1 MFWMM
6 NDMGPHGRGMRQG
19 GTCRTGGRGGRGGL
33 SVFPGAL
40 IGIFGALIALNVA
53 GTVIAAVFAGLAAA
67 LFGVMSAVGSVLY
80 GLVRGAGHVVSGL
93 VGSLGHLFTSPIT
106 VGSVAAG
113 VIVGV
118 LLYIRLRR
126 RNAGSRDNGNG

>member
-40 IGIFGALIALNVA
+40 IGIFSGSS
-53 GTVIAAVFAGLAAA
+53 TVKRPPKVRKA
-67 LFGVMSAVGSVLY
+67 LY
-80 GLVRGAGHVVSGL
+80 GFIFLSNCNTFVVAICSYL
-93 VGSLGHLFTSPIT
+93 
-106 VGSVAAG
+106 
-113 VIVGV
+113 
-118 LLYIRLRR
+118 
-126 RNAGSRDNGNG
+126 

>member
-6 NDMGPHGRGMRQG
+6 NDMGPHGREMRQG
-19 GTCRTGGRGGRGGL
+19 GNCRMRAQEGRRGL

-53 GTVIAAVFAGLAAA
+53 GVVIGAVFTGLASA
-67 LFGVMSAVGSVLY
+67 LFGVVSAVGSVLY

-93 VGSLGHLFTSPIT
+93 VGALGHLFTSPVT
-106 VGSVAAG
+106 AGSIAAG

-118 LLYIRLRR
+118 LLYYRLRK

>member
-53 GTVIAAVFAGLAAA
+53 GTVIAAVFAGIGAA
-67 LFGVMSAVGSVLY
+67 LAWAVRGFGSLFTGLASGGAFAASVAVGAALY
-80 GLVRGAGHVVSGL
+80 
-93 VGSLGHLFTSPIT
+93 FI
-106 VGSVAAG
+106 
-113 VIVGV
+113 
-118 LLYIRLRR
+118 IRRLK
-126 RNAGSRDNGNG
+126 NGQAHTEEE